1 MLYPLSLYG
10 DACELFLSKTV
21 ENGWKSSIFQKWD
34 GHNCIIHKQ
43 EKKKKRIRASISP
56 HTQKQSIK

>member
-21 ENGWKSSIFQKWD
+21 ENEWKSSIFQKRD
-34 GHNCIIHKQ
+34 GHNCIMHKQ
-43 EKKKKRIRASISP
+43 EKKKKEYGPLSHHI
-56 HTQKQSIK
+56 HKNKV